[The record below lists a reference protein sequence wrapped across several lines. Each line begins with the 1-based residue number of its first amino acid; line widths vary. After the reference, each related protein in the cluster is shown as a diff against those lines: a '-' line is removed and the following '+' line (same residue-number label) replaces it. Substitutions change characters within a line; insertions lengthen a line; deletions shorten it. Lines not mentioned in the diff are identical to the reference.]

1 MPKTEPFDHYA
12 DEYDNWF
19 INNKFAFQSELK
31 AIKKVIP
38 ENKDGIE
45 IGIGS
50 GIFAEPLGIKEGIE
64 PSKAMREKAKR
75 KNINVIDAVAEK
87 LPYHD
92 ESKDFV
98 LMVTTICFVDDINKS
113 FKEVNRILK
122 NDGSLIIG
130 FVDKES
136 VIGKV
141 YLEHKNESV
150 FYKDA
155 VFFGTEELFGI
166 LKATGFKIENV
177 YQTIFGQLNEID
189 TVQEFL
195 TGYGEGSFVVI
206 QAKKEMEL

>member
-1 MPKTEPFDHYA
+1 MPKIEPFDHHA
-12 DEYDNWF
+12 DEYNNWF
-19 INNKFAFQSELK
+19 IDNKYVFQSELK

-38 ENKDGIE
+38 EDKNGIE

-50 GIFAEPLGIKEGIE
+50 GIFAEPLEIKEGIE
-64 PSKAMREKAKR
+64 PSKAMRGKAQR

-130 FVDKES
+130 FVDKDS
-136 VIGKV
+136 PIGKV
-141 YLEHKNESV
+141 YLEHKDESV

-155 VFFGTEELFGI
+155 TFFRTEDLFEI
-166 LKATGFKIENV
+166 LLSTGFKIDNI
-177 YQTIFGQLNEID
+177 YQTVFGHLNEID
-189 TVQEFL
+189 EVQDAL
-195 TGYGEGSFVVI
+195 TGFGKGSFIVI
-206 QAKKEMEL
+206 KARKELNL